1 MINQQDLLI
10 GEESLL
16 NLLFENNEND
26 DSPKNF
32 ILKNIINIKNALYR
46 IYVIS
51 WSYGKIMRV
60 LPSE

>member
-26 DSPKNF
+26 DSPKNL

-51 WSYGKIMRV
+51 
-60 LPSE
+60 